1 MDVWVAFEVG
11 FAVCQMWL
19 IRLHTHPYTPR
30 ALSHTCTQFHTD
42 GDYRRINMS
51 KCLAVI
57 TVSWQ
62 SWTWISAHTP
72 TEELR
77 ESIVSHLLVHTSF
90 VLLKW
95 GNKNIFWFKCVFLLI
110 LNNPVTCNFI
120 VLKNLKHVWWKV
132 SVPFLEQRIA
142 SSTVHMPIIC
152 DHFGD
157 YGVNCWSLFPDPKSA
172 SLLQRWMRII
182 NQHTKNIYW

>member
-120 VLKNLKHVWWKV
+120 VKKLKTCLVEGFCPLFRTEDCLFNRSHAYNLWPLWG
-132 SVPFLEQRIA
+132 LW
-142 SSTVHMPIIC
+142 
-152 DHFGD
+152 G
-157 YGVNCWSLFPDPKSA
+157 
-172 SLLQRWMRII
+172 
-182 NQHTKNIYW
+182 